1 MLDATVLRLEVLL
14 SARPNGRRLLP
25 GGDRRAAHVAGKMLT
40 RAARCIGAVVDGAG
54 GLFGPALRPALGML
68 LLEEVQGVGVQA
80 QGGGV
85 GFDATGEEQ
94 QEHGRDGRPH
104 DGRRAN

>member
-1 MLDATVLRLEVLL
+1 
-14 SARPNGRRLLP
+14 
-25 GGDRRAAHVAGKMLT
+25 
-40 RAARCIGAVVDGAG
+40 
-54 GLFGPALRPALGML
+54 
-68 LLEEVQGVGVQA
+68 VQGVGVQA